1 MADISITQQ
10 HTLPHD
16 QARIAAQKVA
26 DQMAREYDMN
36 IVWEGDVLIFKR
48 SGIDGTLAVQPN
60 QAVLDIT
67 LGFML
72 KGFAD
77 QIEDK
82 LGRNMAKV
90 FAA

>member
-16 QARIAAQKVA
+16 QARIAAQKIA
-26 DQMAREYDMN
+26 DQMAKEYDMS
-36 IVWEGDVLIFKR
+36 IAWEGDVLTFKR
-48 SGIDGTLAVQPN
+48 SGIDGRLAVESN

-72 KGFAD
+72 KGFAG
-77 QIEDK
+77 QIEER

-90 FAA
+90 FSA